1 MRCSRD
7 VPFVG
12 IRYKRSRE
20 RKGIIEME
28 SIRTIYEYV
37 RPYKRWFYKAVL
49 LTTVSTIISLV
60 PPLILRSIVDNV
72 ITAGK
77 VEMFVPLMILF
88 VLAPLLAAVIGFANN
103 YVVSLI
109 GQKLV
114 LDLRSKLYAH
124 LQNLPLRFYDK
135 SSTGG
140 VIERL
145 MGDVAQVQSM
155 VTSQTITLATDIVA
169 CSAAIVIMMMLN
181 WRMTLALMLI
191 IPLYVVNYNFFI
203 SRIRQWRKSLREKME
218 DISSTLQERL
228 AGAIVVKAFGEERN
242 ETRRFV
248 HEAFD
253 ARNIGVR
260 AHGYSVVFNSTASLI
275 YWFGQT
281 GIYLLGCYL
290 IIQGDMTLGS
300 VVAFTSYS
308 IYLLNP
314 AVRFS
319 QMSNMVEQSMVS
331 VRRINE
337 LLNEIPEEEDLP
349 DAVCPERLK
358 GEVEFDNV
366 TFCYEPNQPVLRN
379 FSLKVKPGTTVAL
392 VGHTGC
398 GKTTVISLLLR
409 FYRATE
415 GRILLDGVDINK
427 VKKSCLRKNI
437 ALVPQDPILFDG
449 TIRDNIAY
457 GRQDAS
463 LDEIIEAA
471 KLAEIHDM
479 IESLPDGYDT
489 YIGEEGIK
497 LSGGQKQRIVIARA
511 ILMDPAILIMDEATS
526 SLDSE
531 SERLLQRALSRVME
545 NRTSFVIAHRLGTI
559 VSSDMIVVLSEGR
572 ILEVGT
578 HQELLANEKGY
589 YRQLYFT
596 QFARVA

>member
-1 MRCSRD
+1 
-7 VPFVG
+7 
-12 IRYKRSRE
+12 
-20 RKGIIEME
+20 ME
-28 SIRTIYEYV
+28 SIRTIYEYIK
-37 RPYKRWFYKAVL
+37 PYKKWFYRAVL
-49 LTTVSTIISLV
+49 LTTVSTVISLV
-60 PPLILRSIVDNV
+60 PPLVLRAIVDNV
-72 ITAGK
+72 ITAGRM
-77 VEMFVPLMILF
+77 EMFVPLMLLF
-88 VLAPLLAAVIGFANN
+88 VLAPLLAALIGFANN
-103 YVVSLI
+103 YVVTLI

-140 VIERL
+140 IIERL
-145 MGDVAQVQSM
+145 MGDVAQIQSM
-155 VTSQTITLATDIVA
+155 VTTQTITLATDIVA
-169 CSAAIVIMMMLN
+169 CSAALVIMMTLN
-181 WRMTLALMLI
+181 WRMTLALMLL

-203 SRIRQWRKSLREKME
+203 SRIRKWRKFLREKME

-260 AHGYSVVFNSTASLI
+260 ARSYSVVFNSTASLI
-275 YWFGQT
+275 YWLGQT

-337 LLNEIPEEEDLP
+337 LLNEIPEPEDP
-349 DAVCPERLK
+349 PEAVNMEKLN
-358 GEVEFDNV
+358 GEVKFDNV

-379 FSLKVKPGTTVAL
+379 FSLEVKPGTTVAL

-415 GRILLDGVDINK
+415 GRILLDGIDINRISK
-427 VKKSCLRKNI
+427 ASLRRNI

-449 TIRDNIAY
+449 TIKENIAY
-457 GRQDAS
+457 GRPEATRE
-463 LDEIIEAA
+463 EIIEAA
-471 KLAEIHDM
+471 KAAEIHDM

-531 SERLLQRALSRVME
+531 SERLLQRALGRIME

-559 VSSDMIVVLSEGR
+559 VSADMIVVLSEGR
-572 ILEVGT
+572 ILEIGN
-578 HQELLANEKGY
+578 HHELLAKEKGY

>member
-1 MRCSRD
+1 
-7 VPFVG
+7 V
-12 IRYKRSRE
+12 I
-20 RKGIIEME
+20 
-28 SIRTIYEYV
+28 
-37 RPYKRWFYKAVL
+37 
-49 LTTVSTIISLV
+49 LTTISTVISLV
-60 PPLILRSIVDNV
+60 PPLVLRAIVDNV
-72 ITAGK
+72 ITAGRM
-77 VEMFVPLMILF
+77 ELFVPLMLLF
-88 VLAPLLAAVIGFANN
+88 VMAPLLAAVIGFANN
-103 YVVSLI
+103 YVVTLI

-114 LDLRSKLYAH
+114 LDLRSRLYAH
-124 LQNLPLRFYDK
+124 LQHLPLRFYDK

-155 VTSQTITLATDIVA
+155 VTTQTITLATDIVA
-169 CSAAIVIMMMLN
+169 CSAALVIMMMLN
-181 WRMTLALMLI
+181 WRMTLALMLL

-203 SRIRQWRKSLREKME
+203 SRIRIWRKSLREKME

-228 AGAIVVKAFGEERN
+228 AGAVVVKAFGEERN
-242 ETRRFV
+242 ETRRFI

-260 AHGYSVVFNSTASLI
+260 ARGYSVVFNSTSSLI
-275 YWFGQT
+275 YWLGQT

-337 LLNEIPEEEDLP
+337 LLSEIPEPQDPP
-349 DAVCPERLK
+349 DAVDIEKLEGR
-358 GEVEFDNV
+358 VTFDNV
-366 TFCYEPNQPVLRN
+366 TFCYEPDQPVLRN
-379 FSLKVKPGTTVAL
+379 FSLDVKPGTTVAL

-398 GKTTVISLLLR
+398 GKTTIISLLLR
-409 FYRATE
+409 FYRVVE
-415 GRILLDGVDINK
+415 GKILLDGVDINK
-427 VKKSCLRKNI
+427 ISRASLRKNI
-437 ALVPQDPILFDG
+437 ALVPQDPVLFDG
-449 TIRDNIAY
+449 SIKENIAY
-457 GRQDAS
+457 GRPNATT
-463 LDEIIEAA
+463 DEIIQAA
-471 KLAEIHDM
+471 KAAEIHDV

-489 YIGEEGIK
+489 HIGEEGIK

-531 SERLLQRALSRVME
+531 SERLLQKALSRIME

-559 VSSDMIVVLSEGR
+559 VSADVIVVLSEGR
-572 ILEVGT
+572 IIEIGN
-578 HQELLANEKGY
+578 HHELLAREKGY
-589 YRQLYFT
+589 YRKLYFT

>member
-1 MRCSRD
+1 
-7 VPFVG
+7 
-12 IRYKRSRE
+12 
-20 RKGIIEME
+20 ME
-28 SIRTIYEYV
+28 SIRTIYEYLK
-37 RPYKRWFYKAVL
+37 PYKRWFCRAVA
-49 LTTVSTIISLV
+49 LTTISTVISLV
-60 PPLILRSIVDNV
+60 PPLVLRAIVDKV
-72 ITAGK
+72 ITAGRM
-77 VEMFVPLMILF
+77 ELFVPLMVLF
-88 VLAPLLAAVIGFANN
+88 VAAPLLAAVIGFANN
-103 YVVSLI
+103 YVITLI

-114 LDLRSKLYAH
+114 LDLRSRLYAH
-124 LQNLPLRFYDK
+124 LQHLPLKFYDK

-145 MGDVAQVQSM
+145 MGDVTQVQSM
-155 VTSQTITLATDIVA
+155 VTTQTITLATDIVA
-169 CSAAIVIMMMLN
+169 CTFALVIMMTLN
-181 WRMTLALMLI
+181 WRMTLALALL
-191 IPLYVVNYNFFI
+191 IPLYVINYNFFI

-228 AGAIVVKAFGEERN
+228 AGAVVVKAFGEERN
-242 ETRRFV
+242 ETRRFI
-248 HEAFD
+248 HDAFD

-260 AHGYSVVFNSTASLI
+260 ARGYSVVFNSTASLI
-275 YWFGQT
+275 YWLGQT

-337 LLNEIPEEEDLP
+337 LLSEIPEPPDPP
-349 DAVCPERLK
+349 DAVNIEKLEGR
-358 GEVEFDNV
+358 VTFDDV
-366 TFCYEPNQPVLRN
+366 TFCYEPDQPVLRN
-379 FSLKVKPGTTVAL
+379 FSLDVQPGTTVAL

-409 FYRATE
+409 FYRTQE
-415 GRILLDGVDINK
+415 GRILLDGIDINK
-427 VKKSCLRKNI
+427 ISRASLRKNI
-437 ALVPQDPILFDG
+437 ALVPQDPVLFDG
-449 TIRDNIAY
+449 SIKDNIAY
-457 GRQDAS
+457 GKPDATME
-463 LDEIIEAA
+463 EIIQAA
-471 KLAEIHDM
+471 KAAEIDDV
-479 IESLPDGYDT
+479 ITALPDGYDT

-531 SERLLQRALSRVME
+531 SERLLQKALSRIME

-559 VSSDMIVVLSEGR
+559 VSADLIVVLSEGR
-572 ILEVGT
+572 IIEMGN
-578 HQELLANEKGY
+578 HHELLARKKGY
-589 YRQLYFT
+589 YRKLYFT